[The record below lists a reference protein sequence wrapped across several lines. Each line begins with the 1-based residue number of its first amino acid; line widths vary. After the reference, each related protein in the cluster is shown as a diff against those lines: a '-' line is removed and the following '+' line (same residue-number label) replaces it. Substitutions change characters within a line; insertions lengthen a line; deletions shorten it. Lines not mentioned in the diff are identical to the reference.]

1 MHKNCLAYPV
11 EFAKDAFGESDALA
25 KMLIGGREG
34 PAAPRVFIVADQ
46 NVVQRTEG
54 LGTKIGR
61 YVRTHGIELAGSPV
75 IVAGGE
81 KSKLDDMQSVLMV
94 ASEMLRAGLGCRD
107 VVLAIGGGSV
117 LDVAGWA
124 SSQACGGVPLVRMP
138 TTPEA
143 MLDAAFAE
151 YAAVDS
157 PDVKDALRVKSV
169 PAGVVVDTTFASTVL
184 DGVWRGG
191 IGEAVRLALA
201 RDASFFKE
209 LVAQAPAYRGRDADS
224 LDKIVSGALAV
235 RSKKGGS
242 TFALWSA
249 LRLQSMSG
257 WKLPHGYAVAIGVL
271 IEVACA
277 AVAGGVSES
286 VRDTVVGFFGECGTL
301 DGLVHSQ
308 YLLQHT
314 DRLLAGID
322 EWLRTSPGGTME
334 VLSGVGKAK
343 ATDAPDLEL
352 YREALK
358 YLGSVAGSRFGSPPA
373 ARNVV

>member
-25 KMLIGGREG
+25 KMLAGGREG
-34 PAAPRVFIVADQ
+34 AAAPRVFMVADQ

-75 IVAGGE
+75 VVAGGE

-94 ASEMLRAGLGCRD
+94 ASEMLRAGLGRGD
-107 VVLAIGGGSV
+107 VVLAIGGGTV

-124 SSQACGGVPLVRMP
+124 SAQTCGGVPLVRMP

-169 PAGVVVDTTFASTVL
+169 PAGVVVDTAFASTVL

-201 RDASFFKE
+201 RDASFFKD
-209 LVAQAPAYRGRDADS
+209 LVAQAPAYRVRDADS
-224 LDKIVSGALAV
+224 LDEIVSRAFAV

-242 TFALWSA
+242 SFALWSA

-271 IEVACA
+271 VEVARA
-277 AVAGGVSES
+277 AAPGAVPES
-286 VRDTVVGFFGECGTL
+286 VRDAVVGFFGECGTL

-308 YLLQHT
+308 YLLQHP
-314 DRLLAGID
+314 DRLLAGVG
-322 EWLRTSPGGTME
+322 EWLRTSPDGAME

-343 ATDAPDLEL
+343 PTDAPDLES
-352 YREALK
+352 YREGLK
-358 YLGSVAGSRFGSPPA
+358 YLCSVAGSRFSPPA